1 MKGSKT
7 EIYLIRHGETDM
19 NIKGVY
25 YGWTDVGL
33 SEKGVMQAE
42 DLADILHDVQF
53 DAVISSSLVRAVETA
68 SIVSGY
74 DPDMII
80 RDDRLRELN
89 FGEWEGIHHRELKE
103 KHREALEKWGSDWKN
118 TAPPGGETFFEIYI
132 RVKSSIEDI
141 LKEYKGK
148 KVLIV
153 SHQGTMRIIPIVLLG
168 LTEDAYWSFTAE
180 QGRYSLYEIDDNG
193 RCIVRRINSGR

>member
-1 MKGSKT
+1 MKGSRT
-7 EIYLIRHGETDM
+7 EIYLVRHGETEM

-42 DLADILHDVQF
+42 DLYEILQDVHF

-74 DPDMII
+74 DPDEII
-80 RDDRLRELN
+80 KDDRLRELN

-103 KHREALEKWGSDWKN
+103 NHKEALEKWGSDWKN
-118 TAPPGGETFFEIYI
+118 TSPPGGESFFEIYI

-141 LKEYKGK
+141 IKEYRGK
-148 KVLIV
+148 RVLIV
-153 SHQGTMRIIPIVLLG
+153 SHHGTMRIIPMVLLG

-180 QGRYSLYEIDDNG
+180 QGRYSHYEINEDG
-193 RCIVRRINSGR
+193 RCIIRRINSGR

>member
-1 MKGSKT
+1 MRYNQHSFS
-7 EIYLIRHGETDM
+7 LI
-19 NIKGVY
+19 
-25 YGWTDVGL
+25 L
-33 SEKGVMQAE
+33 LQ
-42 DLADILHDVQF
+42 DVQF

-80 RDDRLRELN
+80 KDERLRELN
-89 FGEWEGIHHRELKE
+89 FGAWEGIHHRELKE
-103 KHREALEKWGSDWKN
+103 KHKEALEKWSSDWKN
-118 TAPPGGETFFEIYI
+118 TALPGGESFFEIYI

-148 KVLIV
+148 RVLIV
-153 SHQGTMRIIPIVLLG
+153 SHQGTMRIIPMVLLG
-168 LTEDAYWSFTAE
+168 LTEDAFWSFTAE
-180 QGRYSLYEIDDNG
+180 QGRYSLYEIDDKG

>member
-1 MKGSKT
+1 MKGSRT
-7 EIYLIRHGETDM
+7 EIYLVRHGETEM
-19 NIKGVY
+19 NITGVY

-42 DLADILHDVQF
+42 DLYDILQDVHF
-53 DAVISSSLVRAVETA
+53 DAVISSSLIRAVETA

-74 DPDMII
+74 NPDVII

-103 KHREALEKWGSDWKN
+103 NHKEVLEKWGSDWKN
-118 TAPPGGETFFEIYI
+118 TAPPGGESFFEIYI

-141 LKEYKGK
+141 IKEYRGK
-148 KVLIV
+148 RVLIV
-153 SHQGTMRIIPIVLLG
+153 SHQGTMKIIPMVLLG
-168 LTEDAYWSFTAE
+168 LTEDAFWSFTAE
-180 QGRYSLYEIDDNG
+180 QGRYSHYEIDEKG
-193 RCIVRRINSGR
+193 QCIIRRINSGR

>member
-1 MKGSKT
+1 MKGSRT
-7 EIYLIRHGETDM
+7 EIYLVRHGETEM
-19 NIKGVY
+19 NITGVY

-42 DLADILHDVQF
+42 DLYDILQDVHF
-53 DAVISSSLVRAVETA
+53 DAVISSSLIRAVETA

-74 DPDMII
+74 NPDVII

-103 KHREALEKWGSDWKN
+103 NHKEVLEKWGSDWKN
-118 TAPPGGETFFEIYI
+118 TAPPGGESFFEIYI

-141 LKEYKGK
+141 IKEYRGK
-148 KVLIV
+148 RVLIV
-153 SHQGTMRIIPIVLLG
+153 SHQGTMKIIPMVLLD
-168 LTEDAYWSFTAE
+168 LTEDAFWSFTAE
-180 QGRYSLYEIDDNG
+180 QGRYSHYEIDEKG
-193 RCIVRRINSGR
+193 QCIIRRINSGR

>member
-1 MKGSKT
+1 MKGSRT
-7 EIYLIRHGETDM
+7 EIYLVRHGETEM
-19 NIKGVY
+19 NITGVY

-42 DLADILHDVQF
+42 DLYDILQDVHF
-53 DAVISSSLVRAVETA
+53 DAVISSSLIRAVETA

-74 DPDMII
+74 NPDVII

-103 KHREALEKWGSDWKN
+103 NHKEVLEKWGSDWKN
-118 TAPPGGETFFEIYI
+118 TAPPGGESFFEIYI

-141 LKEYKGK
+141 IKKYRGK

-153 SHQGTMRIIPIVLLG
+153 SHQGTMKIIPMVLLG
-168 LTEDAYWSFTAE
+168 LTEDVFWSFTAE
-180 QGRYSLYEIDDNG
+180 QGRYSHYEIDEKG
-193 RCIVRRINSGR
+193 QCIIRRINSGR